1 MIAPNNKR
9 NIMKALLL
17 YVCFKKYCN
26 DKQDLYISMCKS
38 NHAKNRRQKERP
50 SWEQVNKG
58 ISATH
63 FRRMF
68 RMSRECFNKLCG
80 IIILNVGEDQFKS
93 EAYINEVYRTNSQS
107 DERAY
112 NIYQAHL
119 NSSGGYV
126 SGEVKLA
133 LAIRML
139 AGGGPL
145 DLSVIFDISPSHCQ
159 TIFIWVLVNW
169 IIGPNIGKM
178 DIVRYMN
185 DEEAMKK
192 VSQGFARRS
201 NGVLRGAIGAIDGWL
216 VKIQRPWVSRDNVK
230 DPASFFSRKGFY
242 ALNVQCMV
250 DDAKRVLWASFSH
263 RGSSHDSTCF
273 RETSFYNDILKSLQ
287 NKLFSMSFFILGD
300 SAYAIESFILPP
312 YDNAKSKSAEDA
324 FNFYQSSARITVE
337 CAFGEINRRWG
348 IFWSPIA
355 YSLKNTAIICKGAMH
370 LHNFLVDWR
379 ESLSDSHNEVFTEN
393 EIFDYDRLD
402 NGITSSVIC
411 SDATRPSGRPT
422 DNEVES
428 RMNGLMLRDHLRQS
442 LKNHNME
449 RPSK

>member
-1 MIAPNNKR
+1 MIAPQNKR
-9 NIMKALLL
+9 NITKALLL
-17 YVCFKKYCN
+17 YLCFKKYCN
-26 DKQDLYISMCKS
+26 EKHDLYISVCKS
-38 NHAKNRRQKERP
+38 NAARSRQQKERP
-50 SWEQVNKG
+50 SWEAVNKKT
-58 ISATH
+58 SATH

-68 RMSRECFNKLCG
+68 RTIRECFNHLCSV
-80 IIILNVGEDQFKS
+80 IIRNVGEKKFKS
-93 EAYINEVYRTNSQS
+93 EAYITAFFKVNYQS
-107 DERAY
+107 DDRTY
-112 NIYQAHL
+112 NIYKAHL
-119 NSSGGYV
+119 NTSGGYV

-133 LAIRML
+133 LTIRML
-139 AGGGPL
+139 AGGSPY
-145 DLSVIFDISPSHCQ
+145 DLSVIFDISPSHCK

-169 IIGPNIGKM
+169 IIGTNIGKM
-178 DIVRYMN
+178 DIVGYMN
-185 DEEAMKK
+185 DDEAMKK
-192 VSQGFARRS
+192 VALGFARRS

-216 VKIQRPWVSRDNVK
+216 VKIQRPWKIRDNVK

-250 DDAKRVLWASFSH
+250 DDRKRVLWSSFSH

-273 RETSFYNDILKSLQ
+273 RESCFYKHILKPLQ
-287 NKLFSMSFFILGD
+287 NKLFALSFFILGD

-324 FNFYQSSARITVE
+324 FNFYQSSIRITVE
-337 CAFGEINRRWG
+337 CAFGEIDRRWG

-355 YSLKNTAIICKGAMH
+355 YSLKNTALICKGAMH

-379 ESLSDSHNEVFTEN
+379 ESLIDSDEDMLTEN
-393 EIFDYDRLD
+393 EIFEYDRLD
-402 NGITSSVIC
+402 NGITSSVIN
-411 SDATRPSGRPT
+411 SDATRPAGRPT
-422 DNEVES
+422 CDEVEC